1 MATKKASAE
10 VTETVIE
17 EQIVEITP
25 PVVEQELANA
35 EEVAK
40 EKSLQ
45 ISKLRALVVET
56 ERVVALSSYSVE
68 PAILTSQIKA
78 IIGE

>member
-1 MATKKASAE
+1 MAAKKA
-10 VTETVIE
+10 TPETVEIVE
-17 EQIVEITP
+17 EIVEITP
-25 PVVEQELANA
+25 PVIEQDLANA
-35 EEVAK
+35 ETIAK

-56 ERVVALSSYSVE
+56 ERVVALSPYGAE